1 MKRFK
6 SVVALFLVLTMILSL
21 AACGNTETENSE
33 SNEESNP
40 VENTEEDGA
49 KALEGTTLRIVA
61 TSESYKELFDKFTD
75 KTGIKVEFVSMS
87 SGELLSRTKAEGGKP
102 MADFWF
108 GGGLDAFMQ
117 AKEDGLLESY
127 KSPQT
132 EDIPD
137 QYKDSDGYW
146 VAKGM
151 TIVGFIGN
159 NEVLEENDLPMPKSW
174 KDLTDSKYKDEII
187 MSNPAISGTNY
198 AVVNGL
204 LQSMGEEAGWKFF
217 EELDK
222 NIPYYGK
229 RGKDPQLKAVEGEVA
244 IGITYIDKGIFNLQ
258 EERNMTVVYPED
270 GIPWVPEGM
279 AIFKNAENLEAAK
292 LFMDW
297 IFTKDVQSELA
308 KLDGK
313 DSAMMVKP
321 DVQGLEL
328 GVPKDKLLELD
339 LSSFGNDRETILN
352 KWSELVGD
360 K

>member
-1 MKRFK
+1 MKNFK
-6 SVVALFLVLTMILSL
+6 SILSLFLVLIMVLSL
-21 AACGNTETENSE
+21 AACSKTKNEQEN
-33 SNEESNP
+33 NQ
-40 VENTEEDGA
+40 VENTNVGEE
-49 KALEGTTLRIVA
+49 KNLEGTTLRIVA
-61 TSESYKELFDKFTD
+61 TSESYKELFDKFTE

-117 AKEDGLLESY
+117 AKKDGLLESY
-127 KSPQT
+127 KSPQI
-132 EDIPD
+132 EDIPA

-146 VAKGM
+146 VAKGI
-151 TIVGFIGN
+151 TIVGFIVN
-159 NEVLEENDLPMPKSW
+159 NEVMEENNLPMPKSW
-174 KDLTDSKYKDEII
+174 QDLTNPIYKNEII
-187 MSNPAISGTNY
+187 MSSPAISGTNY

-204 LQSMGEEAGWKFF
+204 LQSMGDEEGWNFF
-217 EELDK
+217 EKLNE

-229 RGKDPQLKAVEGEVA
+229 RGKDPQLKATEGEVA
-244 IGITYIDKGIFNLQ
+244 IGITYIDKSIFDLQ
-258 EERNMTVVYPED
+258 EERNMTVIYPED

-297 IFTKDVQSELA
+297 IFSKEIQSELA

-313 DSAMMVKP
+313 DSNMMVKP
-321 DVQGLEL
+321 GVEGLEL
-328 GVPKDKLLELD
+328 GVPKDKLLKLN
-339 LSSFGNDRETILN
+339 LSSFGDDREAILN
-352 KWSELVGD
+352 KWSTLVGD

>member
-1 MKRFK
+1 MRRK
-6 SVVALFLVLTMILSL
+6 SVLILLLSLIMVLSL
-21 AACGNTETENSE
+21 AACGKTETQSNQENNPKE
-33 SNEESNP
+33 AEESI
-40 VENTEEDGA
+40 ES
-49 KALEGTTLRIVA
+49 LEGTTLRIVA
-61 TSESYKELFDKFTD
+61 TSESYKELFDQFTE

-87 SGELLSRTKAEGGKP
+87 SGELLARTKAEGGKP

-127 KSPQT
+127 KSP
-132 EDIPD
+132 EVGDIPN

-159 NEVLEENDLPMPKSW
+159 NEVLEENSLPMPKSW
-174 KDLTDSKYKDEII
+174 KDLTDPIYKDEII

-204 LQSMGEEAGWKFF
+204 LQSMGEEGWDFF
-217 EELDK
+217 KKLDM

-244 IGITYIDKGIFNLQ
+244 IGITYIDKGIFDLQ

-279 AIFKNAENLEAAK
+279 AIFKNAENLEGAK

-297 IFTKDVQSELA
+297 IFTKDVQSQLA

-321 DVQGLEL
+321 GVEGLEL
-328 GVPKDKLLELD
+328 GVPKDKLLKLD
-339 LSSFGNDRETILN
+339 LSSFGDDREAILN
-352 KWSELVGD
+352 QWGELVGD

>member
-1 MKRFK
+1 MKKFK
-6 SVVALFLVLTMILSL
+6 TLIVLFLVLTLMFSL
-21 AACGNTETENSE
+21 AACGEKETKSDDDKESTEAE
-33 SNEESNP
+33 STN
-40 VENTEEDGA
+40 
-49 KALEGTTLRIVA
+49 LEGTTLRMVA

-75 KTGIKVEFVSMS
+75 ETGIKVEFVSMS

-151 TIVGFIGN
+151 TIVGFICN
-159 NEVLEENDLPMPKSW
+159 NEILEENDLAMPKSW
-174 KDLTDSKYKDEII
+174 KDLTDSKYKDEIM

-204 LQSMGEEAGWKFF
+204 LQSMGEEEGWKFF
-217 EELDK
+217 EELNN

-229 RGKDPQLKAVEGEVA
+229 RGKDPQLKTVEGEVS
-244 IGITYIDKGIFNLQ
+244 IGITYIDKGILDL
-258 EERNMTVVYPED
+258 EDERNMTVVYPED

-279 AIFKNAENLEAAK
+279 AIFKNAENIKAAK

-297 IFTKDVQSELA
+297 IFTKDIQSELA

-321 DVQGLEL
+321 DVEGLDL
-328 GVPKDKLLELD
+328 GVPKDKLLELN
-339 LSSFGNDRETILN
+339 LNSFGDDRETILN
-352 KWSELVGD
+352 KWDELAGA